1 MAITSDILKKHFGF
15 NDDAVISGILN
26 DPGQVS
32 RYEREYQ
39 GITNPGSTQISG
51 GLFDRQKAEENAFLN
66 RYQGVIGGQE
76 SISAMADRIGGELNL
91 PNLRQSAF
99 DLSNTLK
106 NIPTVENQIGQQ
118 VGISAPRLQKRIAV
132 KQGELA
138 PSVSDAVSQAQF
150 AEGELGQRLGYA
162 VQDQLKQLKPLEME
176 ASMLSD
182 RLAREVTGY
191 GIDKKNEL
199 DILLNKMNRGYALE
213 DWEKGRA
220 AMLADVES
228 AFEKQKQLI
237 SFNLAEQNKYKDSST
252 GNPLSYLSGNTQT
265 NTQQTIQ
272 RQPLQSLWDGVG
284 A

>member
-76 SISAMADRIGGELNL
+76 GLPAMAERLGGELNL
-91 PNLRQSAF
+91 PNLRESAF
-99 DLSNTLK
+99 QLSNTLK
-106 NIPTVENQIGQQ
+106 SIPQVQTQATTGFDVNENQ
-118 VGISAPRLQKRIAV
+118 RKRIIAQ
-132 KQGELA
+132 KQSEIAPLA
-138 PSVSDAVSQAQF
+138 QEAISQQQF
-150 AEGELGQRLGYA
+150 AEGQLGERLGYGL
-162 VQDQLKQLKPLEME
+162 QEQLRQLKPLEME
-176 ASMLSD
+176 AAMLSD
-182 RLAREVTGY
+182 RLGREVTGY
-191 GIDKKNEL
+191 SIDKQNEL
-199 DILLNKMNRGYALE
+199 SLLLAKMQQNQELTMY
-213 DWEKGRA
+213 EKQRA
-220 AMLADVES
+220 AQLADAES
-228 AFEKQKQLI
+228 DFEKQKQLI